1 MVVGAALA
9 AVVGSAVITSVTTA
23 LGSAAAGTVGSAV
36 GTGGAGSASSSAGSS
51 TVLITQVQMLNM
63 YGRIGGSNAS
73 EGMRTL
79 TDGFGWSNFE
89 LGLRLD
95 TSLQAERRA
104 KKAQFDSETLD
115 TDDVDDEDY
124 GPCDVSDNAANASGC
139 VEFSGDVCSLAEVAP
154 PVEKLL
160 TCLIVLCGCWAVRI
174 LLGVICSRSWR
185 PTKDRR
191 DWPDSLLFPSWEAP
205 MLLAQSLPPAF
216 YCSSFFFSSAPL
228 NAYGGINQILG
239 ILRCIRTNDVV
250 QV

>member
-51 TVLITQVQMLNM
+51 NVLITQVQMLNM

-73 EGMRTL
+73 EGIRTL

-95 TSLQAERRA
+95 TSLPAERRA
-104 KKAQFDSETLD
+104 KKAQFDSGTLN
-115 TDDVDDEDY
+115 TDDVEDY
-124 GPCDVSDNAANASGC
+124 GPCDVSDYAANASEC
-139 VEFSGDVCSLAEVAP
+139 VEFYGDDCSLAEVAP

-185 PTKDRR
+185 PPKDRR

-216 YCSSFFFSSAPL
+216 YFSSFLFSSAPL
-228 NAYGGINQILG
+228 NAYGGINQIPG
-239 ILRCIRTNDVV
+239 VLRCIRTNDVV